1 MSPRRQ
7 CHDLAPSA
15 CEGSKRAYL
24 QKINYLN
31 RELSVNQTPD
41 AKLNLE
47 ALIVIMQGAKGI
59 RTEQIGKG
67 DPSLDHN
74 AAVKLCA
81 IFIHKSPKCHEF
93 WAIL

>member
-1 MSPRRQ
+1 
-7 CHDLAPSA
+7 
-15 CEGSKRAYL
+15 
-24 QKINYLN
+24 
-31 RELSVNQTPD
+31 
-41 AKLNLE
+41 
-47 ALIVIMQGAKGI
+47 MQGAKGI